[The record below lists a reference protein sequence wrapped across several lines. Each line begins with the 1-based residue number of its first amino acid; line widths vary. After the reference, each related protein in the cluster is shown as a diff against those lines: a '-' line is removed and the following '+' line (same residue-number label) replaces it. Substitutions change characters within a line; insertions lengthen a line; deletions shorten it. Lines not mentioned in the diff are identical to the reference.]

1 MGFPWSW
8 DFALNTSYYV
18 LQFLGQW
25 DEDSVKWVFWF
36 HLKPITMSGLKL
48 LSLQLS
54 GCIPRAAGDQVVRAV
69 KTAPYQLIPGQAVIS
84 FHLSSIT
91 LPLLQNCSKW
101 QEFANIIKRGK
112 GKTGREKNL
121 EKSGK
126 KKRTWH
132 RIVKNLVF
140 WWILIYL
147 DSILQWMNYSSS
159 HCQNNPSF
167 RSRTQ

>member
-1 MGFPWSW
+1 MKLGFCLEHVILHSPTPWAVRWGQCEMSFLVSSETNYHAW
-8 DFALNTSYYV
+8 TQTAQCAAEQPHPTCSSGSGGKGCQECSLSIDSRPGCDFLSP
-18 LQFLGQW
+18 
-25 DEDSVKWVFWF
+25 
-36 HLKPITMSGLKL
+36 LKHHFAS
-48 LSLQLS
+48 
-54 GCIPRAAGDQVVRAV
+54 A
-69 KTAPYQLIPGQAVIS
+69 
-84 FHLSSIT
+84 
-91 LPLLQNCSKW
+91 QNCSKW
-101 QEFANIIKRGK
+101 QEFAHIIKRGK

-121 EKSGK
+121 EKSGKKKK

-147 DSILQWMNYSSS
+147 DFTLQWMNYSSS

>member
-1 MGFPWSW
+1 MKLGFCLEYVILRPPIPWAVRWGQCEMSFLVSSETNYHEWTQTAQSAAEQPHPTCSW
-8 DFALNTSYYV
+8 GSGGKCIQECSLSIDSRPGCDFLSP
-18 LQFLGQW
+18 
-25 DEDSVKWVFWF
+25 
-36 HLKPITMSGLKL
+36 LKHHFAI
-48 LSLQLS
+48 
-54 GCIPRAAGDQVVRAV
+54 
-69 KTAPYQLIPGQAVIS
+69 AP
-84 FHLSSIT
+84 
-91 LPLLQNCSKW
+91 NCSKW
-101 QEFANIIKRGK
+101 QEFPNIIKRGK

-126 KKRTWH
+126 NKKRTWH

-140 WWILIYL
+140 WWIVIYL